1 MSSESGQPSG
11 LGVRLIGPPDADG
24 EYIGLRSSAGAEEII
39 HLHDYDRIYSTSG
52 LYERIVQGL
61 LRCTSPQ
68 IVADALA
75 RTLETLGLDPAQ
87 IRLLDLG
94 AGTGLVGQLVA
105 ERGVADV
112 IGLDSRESARR
123 ACLRDRPGLYGDY
136 VVAELTHPTDRLLA
150 KLTALCASALTGAG
164 AFGGT
169 HAPPEALRAAL
180 GLLPSGAPVV
190 FTIDEKWTSTDGP
203 GAFKTPL
210 AELTSSGALVLLER
224 SRFQHRVS
232 TSGEPIFYELFAG
245 LTG

>member
-24 EYIGLRSSAGAEEII
+24 EYIGLRSSAGVEEIV

-112 IGLDSRESARR
+112 IGLDSRERALLVAPTRR
-123 ACLRDRPGLYGDY
+123 LRLSVRRSGCYQ
-136 VVAELTHPTDRLLA
+136 
-150 KLTALCASALTGAG
+150 
-164 AFGGT
+164 
-169 HAPPEALRAAL
+169 AAL
-180 GLLPSGAPVV
+180 PSCSR
-190 FTIDEKWTSTDGP
+190 STR
-203 GAFKTPL
+203 
-210 AELTSSGALVLLER
+210 SGRPPTVPAR
-224 SRFQHRVS
+224 SRRRWPS
-232 TSGEPIFYELFAG
+232 
-245 LTG
+245 